1 MVFGWVWPVAE
12 VAPIVYRLIV
22 GILKVMP
29 PGQLYDYVINER
41 LPVNREVITLDNKVM
56 EELYYNFTPSV

>member
-1 MVFGWVWPVAE
+1 
-12 VAPIVYRLIV
+12 
-22 GILKVMP
+22 
-29 PGQLYDYVINER
+29 VINER